1 MAKISAIKGVP
12 AARAIWVALVVISF
26 VAAQAALPVGATYE
40 LCHQKAT
47 AANSSHNC
55 GQEEHDSDQGGQSD
69 GGCCCGDSAAC
80 GCELN
85 QGRNAERH
93 DLPAA
98 IAGNWTS
105 SAKVDPATV
114 SAHAVVVPNLTV
126 NNPRERWLDAG
137 APSETISLST
147 VKLLC

>member
-1 MAKISAIKGVP
+1 MAKISVIKGAP
-12 AARAIWVALVVISF
+12 ASRVIWVALVVISF
-26 VAAQAALPVGATYE
+26 VAAQVALAVGATYE
-40 LCHQKAT
+40 RCHQEAMT
-47 AANSSHNC
+47 TNSSHDC
-55 GQEEHDSDQGGQSD
+55 GHEQHDADQGNHG

-85 QGRNAERH
+85 QGRNAERQ

-105 SAKVDPATV
+105 RTQVDPGTV
-114 SAHAVVVPNLTV
+114 SAHAVMVPNLTV
-126 NNPRERWLDAG
+126 NNPRERWFDAR
-137 APSETISLST
+137 APSENISLSI

>member
-1 MAKISAIKGVP
+1 MGNISAIERVP
-12 AARAIWVALVVISF
+12 VSRVIWVALVVMFF
-26 VAAQAALPVGATYE
+26 VAAQVAVAVGAVYG
-40 LCHQKAT
+40 LCHQAMAT
-47 AANSSHNC
+47 NSSHDC
-55 GQEEHDSDQGGQSD
+55 GHERHDADQGNHG

-85 QGRNAERH
+85 QGRNAERQ

-105 SAKVDPATV
+105 PAQFDPGAV
-114 SAHAVVVPNLTV
+114 SAHIVVVPNLTA
-126 NNPRERWLDAG
+126 NNPRERWFDARS
-137 APSETISLST
+137 PSEDIFLST